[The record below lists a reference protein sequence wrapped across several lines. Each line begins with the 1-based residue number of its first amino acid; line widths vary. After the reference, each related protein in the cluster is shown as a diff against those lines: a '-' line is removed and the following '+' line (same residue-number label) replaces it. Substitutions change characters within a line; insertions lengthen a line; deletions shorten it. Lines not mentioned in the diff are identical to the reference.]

1 MEVKRKK
8 GKIEKKNKNNQN
20 TEDMGRTKGR
30 RATGGREP
38 KENDQEKR

>member
-8 GKIEKKNKNNQN
+8 GKIEKKNKNNHN

-38 KENDQEKR
+38 KESDQEKR